1 MEASENLRWRCS
13 HRQCRMG
20 GEIDIDVPSGGQL
33 TFKLPS
39 VAGYAEPSVGK
50 RSLVFGE
57 QSSLTIGFARCGHLS
72 KRFLHA
78 EIFEH
83 LPTLFHGLRRQD
95 GEASSLEKRSGGK
108 ARFGKN
114 SPEPL
119 SFCLRLDRHQEQT
132 GCANAL
138 IIGMDKH
145 HIQVPVGLQIRKS
158 DRYAPTLGKPGRPA

>member
-1 MEASENLRWRCS
+1 MSPSKRAINL
-13 HRQCRMG
+13 QIAICRRN
-20 GEIDIDVPSGGQL
+20 
-33 TFKLPS
+33 
-39 VAGYAEPSVGK
+39 YAEPSVGK

-57 QSSLTIGFARCGHLS
+57 QSSPAIGFARCGHLS

-83 LPTLFHGLRRQD
+83 LPTLFHGRDVRTVKPLRSKNGLAVR
-95 GEASSLEKRSGGK
+95 L
-108 ARFGKN
+108 RFGKN

-158 DRYAPTLGKPGRPA
+158 DRYAPTGQARSACLTVVSPRLPLSSIFAQASTWA

>member
-1 MEASENLRWRCS
+1 
-13 HRQCRMG
+13 MG

-108 ARFGKN
+108 ARFGAKGASN
-114 SPEPL
+114 VREPGRARAAL
-119 SFCLRLDRHQEQT
+119 PGVVLAVFLLR
-132 GCANAL
+132 A
-138 IIGMDKH
+138 I
-145 HIQVPVGLQIRKS
+145 
-158 DRYAPTLGKPGRPA
+158 APGKPSWSADV